1 MGDESESELPGSL
14 GQLVLT
20 GVCRPPRALTVDG
33 PGAAFGPLGRRW
45 RRHMMTS
52 RRLFLEHSGLS
63 CVGSSV
69 GRRSVSATGRKGSLR
84 PGVGA
89 ERPSRDSI
97 HLPPVPGPALCPG
110 GHSHPVGPPDSTG
123 CLPHGRLHL
132 HQPPPL
138 PVAPALTPVS
148 CTLSSR
154 SLASR
159 RTSGLSVSACCVLA
173 DVQKSFFWPGNC
185 ACYKHLLSFPQ
196 CFCMAGILYNEPA

>member
-1 MGDESESELPGSL
+1 MSSRGCGGPSLGDESESELPGSP

-20 GVCRPPRALTVDG
+20 GVRRPPRALTVDG

-45 RRHMMTS
+45 RRHMTTS

-132 HQPPPL
+132 HQPPPTACGPGFDPSFL
-138 PVAPALTPVS
+138 RAQQSEPRFTPDLRALCERLLRS
-148 CTLSSR
+148 C
-154 SLASR
+154 
-159 RTSGLSVSACCVLA
+159 
-173 DVQKSFFWPGNC
+173 
-185 ACYKHLLSFPQ
+185 
-196 CFCMAGILYNEPA
+196 